1 MEKLNSNEKK
11 MLKELFGLSKF
22 EGTIRKIVLNGHA
35 LLIYFD
41 ENKNQ
46 KRVTFNSLRGLFG
59 WLITN
64 KDYNLKELTKR
75 ENSGKKKN

>member
-46 KRVTFNSLRGLFG
+46 KRVTFNSLRGSFG
-59 WLITN
+59 WMITN
-64 KDYNLKELTKR
+64 KDYDLKELTKR

>member
-59 WLITN
+59 WMITN
-64 KDYNLKELTKR
+64 KDYDLKELTKR